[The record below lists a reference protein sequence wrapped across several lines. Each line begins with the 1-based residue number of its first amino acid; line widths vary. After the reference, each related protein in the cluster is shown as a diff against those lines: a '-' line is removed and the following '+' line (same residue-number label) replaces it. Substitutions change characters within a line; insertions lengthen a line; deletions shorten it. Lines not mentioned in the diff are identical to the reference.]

1 MRKDPHR
8 IYCFD
13 KVTTVSEYLKEM
25 HRTITEIK
33 TIDCMMFVA
42 DSETEKAWV
51 FDWQTTYKNK
61 KCSRPF
67 YYAPKSQC
75 KVLINDYYHYEN
87 GKMVTDKKFI
97 LMPLWVANGIGY

>member
-51 FDWQTTYKNK
+51 FDWQTTY
-61 KCSRPF
+61 
-67 YYAPKSQC
+67 
-75 KVLINDYYHYEN
+75 DYYHYEN